1 MYLLD
6 TNIISEIRKIKQNK
20 ANSGVELWYYQTHLQ
35 DIYINSI
42 VLSELKEGELKSRHK
57 NDFNKANA
65 IENWINNY
73 ILIEFKDRI
82 LPITPEIG
90 LICASLHIPNP
101 REQHDA
107 LIAATALAH
116 NFILVTH
123 NQKHFSNIDGL
134 RMIDPFS

>member
-6 TNIISEIRKIKQNK
+6 TNIISEIRKINQNK
-20 ANSGVELWYYQTHLQ
+20 ANIGVESWFLSRYVGDLFL
-35 DIYINSI
+35 NSI

-73 ILIEFKDRI
+73 ILREFKDRI

-90 LICASLHIPNP
+90 LICASLHILNP

-134 RMIDPFS
+134 RMIDPFA